1 MVLLVLK
8 YPISRNK
15 VFYENDRFDRSFPHH
30 ELSIADNTVIV
41 LNIDLDIFYFEE
53 AAHNIK

>member
-8 YPISRNK
+8 YPISLNK

-41 LNIDLDIFYFEE
+41 WNIDLDIFYFEE
-53 AAHNIK
+53 AARNIK

>member
-8 YPISRNK
+8 YPISLNK